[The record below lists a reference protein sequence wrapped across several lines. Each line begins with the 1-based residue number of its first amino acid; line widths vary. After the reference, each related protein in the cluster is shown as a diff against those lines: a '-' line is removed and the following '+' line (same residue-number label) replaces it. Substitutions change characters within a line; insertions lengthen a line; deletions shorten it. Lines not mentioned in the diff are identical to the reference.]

1 MTDRVVFKR
10 GNHVIENNTEGRI
23 KLIQPAR
30 GTVNRFIRWWNR
42 AGSQYIDCAIFRVE
56 LNNGTVVRLVVPHV
70 KGGMHVEIRH
80 DGFGNFTFP
89 KCHLERIAVVSAD
102 TTEVLVEYQ
111 FSKISGGSVLKRTLA
126 GLPEV
131 QETEPQAPEQTTMQ
145 VTVVPES
152 VSVSLSDST
161 TTDTVEPKQEEQ
173 DVSIVEVLTTVEDL
187 NKMTKKQLLSWALE
201 LGYDLVDGHTKAQL
215 LDECID
221 ILETQTD

>member
-1 MTDRVVFKR
+1 MTDRVVFKG

-56 LNNGTVVRLVVPHV
+56 LINGSVVRLVVPHV

-80 DGFGNFTFP
+80 DGYGNFTFP
-89 KCHLERIAVVSAD
+89 KCHLERIAVVSAE

-131 QETEPQAPEQTTMQ
+131 KEPESEAPQQTTMM
-145 VTVVPES
+145 VTVVPDS
-152 VSVSLSDST
+152 VSDSVDEEPT
-161 TTDTVEPKQEEQ
+161 TEEEEPETEEEIT
-173 DVSIVEVLTTVEDL
+173 IVEVATSIDELQ
-187 NKMTKKQLLSWALE
+187 KMTKKQLLSWALE

-221 ILETQTD
+221 ILEDSN

>member
-1 MTDRVVFKR
+1 MTDRVVFKG

-89 KCHLERIAVVSAD
+89 KCHLERIAVVSVD

-126 GLPEV
+126 GLPQVE
-131 QETEPQAPEQTTMQ
+131 EPVPTAIEQSTMQ
-145 VTVVPES
+145 VTVLPEI
-152 VSVSLSDST
+152 VSQPS
-161 TTDTVEPKQEEQ
+161 
-173 DVSIVEVLTTVEDL
+173 VEVSTAVDADPAEEKSESIIEVTTTVEEL
-187 NKMTKKQLLSWALE
+187 KKMTKKQLLSWAVE
-201 LGYDLVDGHTKAQL
+201 LGFDLVDGHTKAQL
-215 LDECID
+215 LEECID
-221 ILETQTD
+221 ILEDSN

>member
-1 MTDRVVFKR
+1 MTDRVVFKG
-10 GNHVIENNTEGRI
+10 GNHVVENNTEGRI

-89 KCHLERIAVVSAD
+89 KCHLERIAVVSVD

-126 GLPEV
+126 GLPQVE
-131 QETEPQAPEQTTMQ
+131 EPVPTAIEQSTMQ
-145 VTVVPES
+145 VTVLPEI
-152 VSVSLSDST
+152 VSQPS
-161 TTDTVEPKQEEQ
+161 
-173 DVSIVEVLTTVEDL
+173 VEVSTAVDADPAEEKSESIIEVTTTVEEL
-187 NKMTKKQLLSWALE
+187 KKMTKKQLLSWAVE
-201 LGYDLVDGHTKAQL
+201 LGFDLVDGHTKAQL
-215 LDECID
+215 LEECID
-221 ILETQTD
+221 ILEDSN

>member
-1 MTDRVVFKR
+1 MTDRVVFKG

-56 LNNGTVVRLVVPHV
+56 LNNGAVVRLVVPHV

-89 KCHLERIAVVSAD
+89 KCHLERIAVVSAN

-126 GLPEV
+126 GLPQVE
-131 QETEPQAPEQTTMQ
+131 EPVPTAIEQSTMQ
-145 VTVVPES
+145 VTVLPEI
-152 VSVSLSDST
+152 VSQPS
-161 TTDTVEPKQEEQ
+161 
-173 DVSIVEVLTTVEDL
+173 VEVSTAVDADPAEEKSESIIEVTTTVEEL
-187 NKMTKKQLLSWALE
+187 KKMTKKQLLSWAVE
-201 LGYDLVDGHTKAQL
+201 LGFDLVDGHTKAQL
-215 LDECID
+215 LEECID
-221 ILETQTD
+221 ILEDSN

>member
-1 MTDRVVFKR
+1 MTDRVVFKG
-10 GNHVIENNTEGRI
+10 GNHVIEDNTEGRI
-23 KLIQPAR
+23 RLIQPAR

-56 LNNGTVVRLVVPHV
+56 LNNGSVVRLVVPHV

-80 DGFGNFTFP
+80 DGYGNFTFP
-89 KCHLERIAVVSAD
+89 KCHLERIAVVSAE

-131 QETEPQAPEQTTMQ
+131 KEPEPEAPQQNTML
-145 VTVVPES
+145 VTVVPDS
-152 VSVSLSDST
+152 VSDFVAEEPT
-161 TTDTVEPKQEEQ
+161 TEKAEPETDEEIT
-173 DVSIVEVLTTVEDL
+173 IVEVATSIDELE
-187 NKMTKKQLLSWALE
+187 NMTKKQLLSWAVE
-201 LGYDLVDGHTKAQL
+201 LGYDLADSHTKAQL

-221 ILETQTD
+221 ILEDSN

>member
-1 MTDRVVFKR
+1 MTDRVVFKG

-56 LNNGTVVRLVVPHV
+56 LNNGAVVRLVVPHV

-89 KCHLERIAVVSAD
+89 KCHLERIAVVSAN

-126 GLPEV
+126 GLPQVE
-131 QETEPQAPEQTTMQ
+131 EPVPTAIEQSTMQ
-145 VTVVPES
+145 VTVLPEI
-152 VSVSLSDST
+152 VSQPS
-161 TTDTVEPKQEEQ
+161 
-173 DVSIVEVLTTVEDL
+173 VEVSTAVDADPAEDKSESIIEVTTTVEEL
-187 NKMTKKQLLSWALE
+187 KKMTKKQLLSWAVE
-201 LGYDLVDGHTKAQL
+201 LGFDLVDGHTKAQL
-215 LDECID
+215 LEECID
-221 ILETQTD
+221 ILEDSN